1 MKDIKIE
8 IKGNHILKLVKCNV
22 LVAEIYN
29 DCYEDDYII
38 VTKEVGRYY
47 DLYTYKITMDELV
60 VYIEFD
66 SYYFVESKE

>member
-8 IKGNHILKLVKCNV
+8 IKGNTILKLIKCNV

-29 DCYEDDYII
+29 DCYEDDYIY
-38 VTKEVGRYY
+38 VTKEVGRYD
-47 DLYTYKITMDELV
+47 DLYTYKITKDELV

-66 SYYFVESKE
+66 RYTFLEITE